1 MRRALRAACAGPG
14 LPVCRGKPWRGVQAG
29 GLCANACAYM
39 QSRPAGALAAFAMS
53 TSAPFLCR
61 SRRRFLGIAGQAS
74 RTDCAACRVPR
85 AAFCTFLIMMPSGVS
100 CVDCQTHPKE
110 LWWGVLAS
118 PGLPVA
124 PCHRCD
130 RPLLVLFLRVD
141 LLCYRIRC
149 PCGRRLPCCSLPPCI
164 RTHTPTWVCAPG
176 LPGVNALFAHAPQR
190 QHSTPVPLDCSTFFL
205 SIIPQLTWITGT
217 GILWSM
223 HHL

>member
-118 PGLPVA
+118 PGLP
-124 PCHRCD
+124 
-130 RPLLVLFLRVD
+130 
-141 LLCYRIRC
+141 
-149 PCGRRLPCCSLPPCI
+149 
-164 RTHTPTWVCAPG
+164 TWVCAPG